1 MMNMNNQ
8 AQTRRRVLIL
18 EDDEDL
24 RFIYAR
30 TMRRA
35 GYEVREAATLAEAN
49 HWIDSEYFDVVF
61 FDIRLEGERSTDI
74 LRERARE
81 LRQQGTYIIVISA
94 ESQYADLSE
103 ELGAHFF
110 LVKPVELSALVTLV
124 ERLLS
129 DREGAGT

>member
-1 MMNMNNQ
+1 MNATQ
-8 AQTRRRVLIL
+8 PKRRILVL

-35 GYEVREAATLAEAN
+35 GFEVREAATLADAN
-49 HWIDSEYFDVVF
+49 RLIDNEHFDVVF

-74 LRERARE
+74 LRARAQE
-81 LRQQGTYIIVISA
+81 LRKKGTYIIVISA
-94 ESQYADLSE
+94 ESQYADLAE

-110 LVKPVELSALVTLV
+110 LVKPVELSSLVTLV

-129 DREGAGT
+129 DPEGANS

>member
-1 MMNMNNQ
+1 MSKNTQ
-8 AQTRRRVLIL
+8 HKYRVLVL

-35 GYEVREAATLAEAN
+35 GYDVREAATLAEAN
-49 HWIDSEYFDVVF
+49 QWIDNEHFDVVF

-74 LRERARE
+74 LRERAQE
-81 LRQQGTYIIVISA
+81 LRRKGTYIIVISA

-110 LVKPVELSALVTLV
+110 LVKPVELSSLVTLV

-129 DREGAGT
+129 DPEGAST

>member
-1 MMNMNNQ
+1 MSNQ
-8 AQTRRRVLIL
+8 AQTKHRVLIL

-35 GYEVREAATLAEAN
+35 GYEVREASTLAEAN
-49 HWIDSEYFDVVF
+49 RWLDIEHFDVVF

-74 LRERARE
+74 LRERAKE
-81 LRQQGTYIIVISA
+81 LRHKGTFIIVISA

-129 DREGAGT
+129 DPEGAGA

>member
-1 MMNMNNQ
+1 MNATQ
-8 AQTRRRVLIL
+8 PKRRILVL

-35 GYEVREAATLAEAN
+35 GFGVREAATLADAN
-49 HWIDSEYFDVVF
+49 RFIDNEHFDVVF

-74 LRERARE
+74 LRARAQE
-81 LRQQGTYIIVISA
+81 LRKKGTYIIVISA
-94 ESQYADLSE
+94 ESQYADLAE

-110 LVKPVELSALVTLV
+110 LVKPVELSSLVTLV

-129 DREGAGT
+129 DPEGANS